1 MTQQCSHHCPESLRD
16 GVVVLGN
23 SDYNLTTVVKIV
35 IYRVIKNCPKPLV
48 SMVGATGFEPATSW
62 TPFNSICI
70 SCFFSLVLTVLVSL
84 AYRHIPVY

>member
-35 IYRVIKNCPKPLV
+35 IYRVIKNCPEPLV
-48 SMVGATGFEPATSW
+48 SMVGATGFEPATS
-62 TPFNSICI
+62 
-70 SCFFSLVLTVLVSL
+70 
-84 AYRHIPVY
+84 